1 MTDKN
6 AFSLLCRPVRRLIQE
21 RGFEEPTEPQR
32 KLIPV
37 ILEGKDVLLISAT
50 ATGKTEAAALPV
62 LHRFLMNGGSQP
74 GISIVY
80 VTPLRAL
87 NRDILDRMTYWA
99 NRLDFKLG
107 VRHGDTSQKERT
119 YQRLVPPDMLIT
131 TPETLQAILQ
141 GRTIKNHLKTV
152 RYIIIDE
159 IHELADNKRGSQL
172 SLALE
177 RIKALTDVRPQMIG
191 LSATIGSPEKVA
203 KFLVGNENPVEIV
216 QISALRDTHLEI
228 VYPKPEAE
236 DYELAEKLFTHP
248 EVAVRLK
255 VMKDLIEEHNTTLI
269 FTNTRSTSEA
279 LTSRFNI
286 WDTDFP
292 LSIHHGS
299 LAKTSRIATEKGLKR
314 GDLRTVVCT
323 SSLELGID
331 IGRIDLV
338 IQYNS
343 PRQVTRLLQ
352 RVGRSG
358 HSIDEVSKG
367 VIVAL
372 NSDDA
377 MESMVICRRSLE
389 EIMEPIVVPEKPFD
403 VLVNQL
409 IAELMQRGR
418 IYFLQGQK
426 LFSRAYPYRD
436 LEEEDILNS
445 GRYMHDRFPRLAWLS
460 EEDEVIMKP
469 RGTNK
474 TMYRYFFNNLSMI
487 PDEKTYL
494 IMDVEEDTPVG
505 ILQEAFVAEY
515 AKPGVKFTL
524 RGRAWKILNIHND
537 KIYVKVENDPTG
549 AIPSWVGEQ
558 IPVPFEVAMEVGS
571 IKRFVEDSLIN
582 GDSVKAVCEEL
593 SERYPASPVTMRK
606 VVKELVEHHQDG
618 FAVPT
623 DKRVVVED
631 WDDNVIIHANFG
643 SLANRTLA
651 RIVGHVISEATGY
664 PVGVQQDTY
673 MIIAQTVGEVDA
685 RYIERMLKTLANK
698 DLEHTIQ
705 EAVTKTGLFKKRLI
719 NVARKC
725 GALTKFA
732 NFSNIT
738 LGRLMKSFEGTIIFE
753 EAMKDTLRQDLDIET
768 TMDLL
773 RQMAD
778 GDIEDSILD
787 TVDEV
792 SPLGQ
797 LGVDSISMKVDIVP
811 PEKITRIILES
822 AKARLY
828 NETRVLACLGKHD
841 WLDERQVKDFQDRI
855 VCPLCGSTEIGIYD
869 RSPEEVAEMLART
882 KGRYTF
888 DPPWWWKYGEDSSKT
903 VSIHGRRAAIIASA
917 KRIENEIAWDILAE
931 TEGESDEFF
940 EKLVEAEREALKKRF
955 M

>member
-1 MTDKN
+1 LTEDN
-6 AFSLLCRPVRRLIQE
+6 AFSQLCRPVRRLIQE
-21 RGFEEPTEPQR
+21 KGFDEPTEPQR
-32 KLIPV
+32 KLIPI

-62 LHRFLMNGGSQP
+62 LHQFLLNGGRQP
-74 GISIVY
+74 GISIIY

-99 NRLDFKLG
+99 NRLDMRLG

-119 YQRLVPPDMLIT
+119 YQRISPPDMLIT

-152 RYIIIDE
+152 RWIIIDE

-177 RIKALTDVRPQMIG
+177 RIKAITENPPQLIG
-191 LSATIGSPEKVA
+191 LSATIGTPDKVA
-203 KFLVGNENPVEIV
+203 KFLGGEDRDVEIV
-216 QISALRDTHLEI
+216 QVSALRDTQFEI
-228 VYPKPEAE
+228 VYPKPEPE
-236 DYELAEKLFTHP
+236 DYELSNKLFTHP
-248 EVAVRLK
+248 DVAVRLK
-255 VMKDLIEEHNTTLI
+255 VMKDLIENHDTTLI

-286 WDTDFP
+286 WDTEFP

-299 LAKTSRIATEKGLKR
+299 LAKTSRIATEKGLKA
-314 GDLRTVVCT
+314 GDLRTVICT

-358 HSIDEVSKG
+358 HSIDETSKG
-367 VIVAL
+367 VIVAM

-377 MESMVICRRSLE
+377 MESMVICRRALL
-389 EIMEPIVVPEKPFD
+389 EIMEPLQVPEKPFD
-403 VLVNQL
+403 VLVNQM
-409 IAELMQRGR
+409 IAELMQTSRLY
-418 IYFLQGQK
+418 ILQYK
-426 LFSRAYPYRD
+426 NLFKNAYPYRE
-436 LEEEDILNS
+436 LEEDEIVGAAN
-445 GRYMHDRFPRLAWLS
+445 YMHDRFPRLAWFS
-460 EEDEVIMKP
+460 PEDEVLIKP
-469 RGTNK
+469 RGSRK

-487 PDEKTYL
+487 PDEKDYL
-494 IMDVEEDTPVG
+494 IMDVDGDTPVG

-524 RGRAWKILNIHND
+524 RGSAWKILNIHND
-537 KIYVKVENDPTG
+537 KIYVRAEDDPTG

-558 IPVPFEVAMEVGS
+558 IPVPFEVAMEVGQ
-571 IKRFVEDSLIN
+571 IKGFVEDSLNTEKPVDWI
-582 GDSVKAVCEEL
+582 AREL
-593 SERYPASPVTMRK
+593 SEKYPAKPETMKLVLR
-606 VVKELVEHHQDG
+606 ELVDHHRHG
-618 FAVPT
+618 HLIPT
-623 DKRVVVED
+623 DKRVLVED

-673 MIIAQTVGEVDA
+673 MIITQTVGEVDA
-685 RYIERMLKTLANK
+685 LYVARMLKTLAKK
-698 DLEHTIQ
+698 DLTDTIN
-705 EAVTKTGLFKKRLI
+705 EAVTKTGLFKKRII
-719 NVARKC
+719 NVARKS
-725 GALTKFA
+725 GALSKFA

-768 TMDLL
+768 TLDLL
-773 RQMAD
+773 RQMAE
-778 GDIEDSILD
+778 GDIEVSILD
-787 TVDEV
+787 TDDDV

-811 PEKITRIILES
+811 PEKITKIIIES

-828 NETRVLACLGKHD
+828 NETRILICLGKHD
-841 WLDERQVKDFQDRI
+841 WLQEMQVNDFPNKIQ
-855 VCPLCGSTEIGIYD
+855 CPICGSTEIAVLD
-869 RSPEEVAEMLART
+869 KTPEEAAEMMART
-882 KGRYTF
+882 KGRYKF
-888 DPPWWWKYGEDSSKT
+888 DPPWWWKNGEDSSKL
-903 VSIHGRRAAIIASA
+903 VSIYGRRAGIIAAA
-917 KRIENEIAWDILAE
+917 KRVENEIAWDILAE
-931 TEGESDEFF
+931 TEGEGDEFF
-940 EKLVEAEREALKKRF
+940 EKIVEAEREALKKRF